1 MELDREFIREYL
13 QRYYDEIEAKEFY
26 RNIFPVGELEAE
38 GKTEQG
44 KYNGVAVELLPQIEN
59 ESNAKR
65 YIINDSLSII
75 DRLLESNNFI
85 IVSPISYIGKSRE
98 ASNARFIYALAID
111 VDGIETV
118 QHITDLFF
126 QIHNDVLPKPTYTV
140 WSGTGLHLYYQLEQP
155 IPCFKNITKQ
165 LATLKQQLTK
175 RIWNKYVTTLYEKPQ
190 LQSLFQG
197 FRMVG
202 GITKGGNRAKA
213 FITGDVVSIDYL
225 NSFVAAEYQVKEF
238 VYKSKMTLKEAAA
251 KYPEWY
257 EKRIVNGQPKGTWQA
272 KKDLYNWWLNRL
284 KQEITTGHRYYG
296 IMVLAIYAKKCG
308 VAREDLEAD
317 AFSLLE
323 RMEELTTEESNHF
336 KREDITAA
344 LEMYN
349 DSYITFPIDSISALT
364 ALRIEKN
371 KRNGRK
377 QAEHIKIMNF
387 IRDEI
392 NGNKEWRNKNGQP
405 TKERRIIEWRQK
417 NPTGTKAQ
425 CIKETGI
432 SKPTVY
438 KWWEGG
444 INE

>member
-1 MELDREFIREYL
+1 MDRGFIREYL

-26 RNIFPVGELEAE
+26 RNIFPVGELETE

-75 DRLLESNNFI
+75 DRLLESDNFI

-126 QIHNDVLPKPTYTV
+126 QIQNDVLPKPTYTV

-336 KREDITAA
+336 KREDIMAA

-364 ALRIEKN
+364 ALRIDKN